1 MERSTRLAAHQE
13 DAGSNPA
20 GPSAAELASC
30 LEVLEALRALPP
42 EDPRYVEVE
51 RAAAHLTKSAKKKRR
66 LARKRAARAADRAL
80 LLEPPAPPAPAA
92 RLHNQRRCFACQ
104 SGYRVVD
111 ADTPQ
116 LCPAC
121 SAHNRARLAEEVD
134 LAGRRLLITG
144 GRVRIGHATALRAL
158 RAGARVLVTTRFP
171 RDAARR
177 FAAAPDAAEWGERL
191 EIQGLDL
198 RDLPALLRF
207 CEELRARSEP
217 LEALINNAAQT
228 VRLPEAERAELATRE
243 REPLAALPAE
253 LGSCLHPQAEPPSS
267 PALLP
272 RVLAAI
278 PDANAWIQRLAE
290 VSPLEV
296 LEAQLINATAPALLL
311 AGVEPLLLRSRFPDR
326 HVVNVTSAEGWFA
339 RVRRPATHPHTNM
352 AKAALNMLTL
362 TAAPDYAARGIYL
375 NAVDP
380 GWVSP
385 LDEEGTTRAGL
396 GPPLRLEDAA
406 ARLLDP
412 IARGVRGEPVSG
424 LLLKDYRSV
433 DW

>member
-1 MERSTRLAAHQE
+1 MQRSTRLAAHQE

-20 GPSAAELASC
+20 GPSPAELARC

-42 EDPRYVEVE
+42 DDPRYLEAE

-66 LARKRAARAADRAL
+66 LARKRAARAADQAL
-80 LLEPPAPPAPAA
+80 LREPPSSAASPAP

-104 SGYRVVD
+104 GAYREVD

-121 SAHNRARLAEEVD
+121 SAHNRAHLAEEVD
-134 LAGRRLLITG
+134 LSGRRVLITG
-144 GRVRIGHATALRAL
+144 GRVRIGHAAALRLL

-177 FAAAPDAAEWGERL
+177 FADAPDAADWGERL
-191 EIQGLDL
+191 ELHGLDL
-198 RDLPALLRF
+198 RDLPALLPF
-207 CEELRARSEP
+207 TDELRARGEP
-217 LEALINNAAQT
+217 LEVLINNAAQT
-228 VRLPEAERAELATRE
+228 VRMPEAERAELVAGE
-243 REPLAALPAE
+243 RQPLGLE
-253 LGSCLHPQAEPPSS
+253 LAGWVRGEAEPPTS

-272 RVLAAI
+272 STTSGLSE
-278 PDANAWIQRLAE
+278 ANAWVQRLAE

-311 AGVEPLLLRSRFPDR
+311 AGVEPLLLRSPFPDR

-339 RVRRPATHPHTNM
+339 RARRPATHPHTNM

-385 LDEEGTTRAGL
+385 LDAEGKTRAGL

-412 IARGVRGEPVSG
+412 IARGARGAPVSG